1 MIYNVDEWIWVWF
14 IKINDIDMIVNC
26 GYFLSIL
33 YCEYKFNVIDC
44 NIVLFMLCLKIFNK
58 ILEFINFFVFWNRIF
73 WIY

>member
-1 MIYNVDEWIWVWF
+1 
-14 IKINDIDMIVNC
+14 MIVNC

-58 ILEFINFFVFWNRIF
+58 ILEFINFFVF
-73 WIY
+73 